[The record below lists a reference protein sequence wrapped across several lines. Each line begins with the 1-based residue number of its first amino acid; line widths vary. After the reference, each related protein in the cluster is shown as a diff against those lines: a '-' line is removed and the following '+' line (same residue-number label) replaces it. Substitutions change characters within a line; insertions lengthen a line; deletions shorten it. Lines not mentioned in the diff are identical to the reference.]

1 MKGTLP
7 KPTLLELDEY
17 DINQRVIEALT
28 TTCSHAVLFSI
39 VNVEKDV
46 VEISNELQISLSTTY
61 KALTNLEKLSLVEI
75 QRFKI
80 TDDGKK
86 IKMYRSRIKKAD
98 ISKLKEDCLADKEYM
113 NEIVALLNENIEE
126 FYETTAI
133 SIKAKERFSISRAA
147 HKVRNGLEM
156 VKANSLLDYLDMIQ
170 KECQHLNTYDNISNL
185 ISGFKNEYIA
195 VLNEI
200 RKQINELDA

>member
-1 MKGTLP
+1 MKGVLP

-80 TDDGKK
+80 TVDGKK

-98 ISKLKEDCLADKEYM
+98 ITIKENNSK
-113 NEIVALLNENIEE
+113 VLLYPNN
-126 FYETTAI
+126 Y
-133 SIKAKERFSISRAA
+133 
-147 HKVRNGLEM
+147 
-156 VKANSLLDYLDMIQ
+156 
-170 KECQHLNTYDNISNL
+170 
-185 ISGFKNEYIA
+185 
-195 VLNEI
+195 
-200 RKQINELDA
+200 

>member
-1 MKGTLP
+1 MKGILP

-39 VNVEKDV
+39 VNVEKDA
-46 VEISNELQISLSTTY
+46 VEIANELQISLSSTY

-98 ISKLKEDCLADKEYM
+98 IS
-113 NEIVALLNENIEE
+113 INEN
-126 FYETTAI
+126 
-133 SIKAKERFSISRAA
+133 
-147 HKVRNGLEM
+147 
-156 VKANSLLDYLDMIQ
+156 NSEVLLYQ
-170 KECQHLNTYDNISNL
+170 NNY
-185 ISGFKNEYIA
+185 
-195 VLNEI
+195 
-200 RKQINELDA
+200 